1 MSVRVFP
8 DPILFMAGLKP
19 SWEHGQH
26 RLAINVGRKEM
37 SFRNFMYADTNEDL
51 SFLPKEPSLEVGTSL
66 PSASINTEP
75 PITVAGTTEQLMK
88 NTANSGGSPRQE
100 KLVIHTGS
108 MARRIK
114 ERKCRTK
121 GWICKAAHQA
131 KTGLLDVLELQD
143 ATTCHLNIS
152 AITPPAW
159 NGHLDNQH
167 GLELFDLHDH
177 CYARDQE
184 CEELRVKCK
193 AGMIYFDKNPVVVS
207 LREKIVTLLGGVK
220 DPRAN
225 LDKML
230 LESHKWD
237 GYQVS
242 LLALKSKVA
251 SLEAE
256 KAKLESRCHAF
267 KEVAKMK
274 EPFDITKVKG
284 YRYSYKQEHTKTGND
299 LATAT
304 FPYLADVVTDPH
316 APVKVLLSKKTQ
328 ILQCSTP
335 TRTHVPTSYA
345 PSQKDTPLLALM
357 SPPS

>member
-1 MSVRVFP
+1 
-8 DPILFMAGLKP
+8 MAGLKP
-19 SWEHGQH
+19 SWEHDQH
-26 RLAINVGRKEM
+26 RLAIIVGRKEM
-37 SFRNFMYADTNEDL
+37 SFRNFMYANTNEDL
-51 SFLPKEPSLEVGTSL
+51 SFLPKEPSLEVGTSS

-75 PITVAGTTEQLMK
+75 PITVAGTTEQLVE
-88 NTANSGGSPRQE
+88 NTADSGGSPRQE

-108 MARRIK
+108 VAGRIK
-114 ERKCRTK
+114 ERKCRTRNGSARPPVK
-121 GWICKAAHQA
+121 RKLVQGASFLKSAHQ
-131 KTGLLDVLELQD
+131 KTSPQADSPFVAISNDDEGLLDVLELQD
-143 ATTCHLNIS
+143 ATACHLNIS

-159 NGHLDNQH
+159 KGHLDNQLD
-167 GLELFDLHDH
+167 LELFDLHDR

-184 CEELRVKCK
+184 CEELRVKCE

-207 LREKIVTLLGGVK
+207 LCKKIVTLLGGVK
-220 DPRAN
+220 DHRDN

-230 LESHKWD
+230 LESQKWD

-242 LLALKSKVA
+242 LLALKLKVA

-256 KAKLESRCHAF
+256 KAKLESSDDMGKLVAILVNASIFYGRCHAF

-304 FPYLADVVTDPH
+304 FPYLVDVVTNPH
-316 APVKVLLSKKTQ
+316 AP
-328 ILQCSTP
+328 IDIC
-335 TRTHVPTSYA
+335 
-345 PSQKDTPLLALM
+345 
-357 SPPS
+357 